1 MADEGFPATV
11 LLGFCV
17 PCQKWTLKLSKIP
30 PCVQKTHQAVW
41 KGSYLLQMQ
50 RRQKPNTRN
59 RPGKKKMKPEPG
71 GEKGQTKEPTRRL
84 QGNWQAISEVVELR
98 MEKKADLMK
107 S

>member
-1 MADEGFPATV
+1 MPKTDSKAAVQDP
-11 LLGFCV
+11 
-17 PCQKWTLKLSKIP
+17 TLCSEDP
-30 PCVQKTHQAVW
+30 QAVW
-41 KGSYLLQMQ
+41 NGSDLLQMQ

-59 RPGKKKMKPEPG
+59 RPEKKKKKTETRTRRR
-71 GEKGQTKEPTRRL
+71 ERQTKEPTRRL